1 MLISGRRIMKKIIW
15 FNQRD
20 RTADRCLSATLFQG
34 RFTTTYLIMKPF
46 IFFLVLFT
54 SVCVNAQE
62 QDEIDRFISKQIKDQ
77 KITALTIGIIENGK
91 IVKEKGYGFANM
103 EHKIPASKNTVYK
116 LGSLSKQMVAAGI
129 MTLIQAGKIN
139 LTDTI
144 TQFFKDAPPTWSK
157 ITIRHLLNHTSG
169 LERESP
175 GFQPMLIQPDSVV
188 IKASYKDT
196 LVFATGTK
204 WQYCNLGYFMLADI
218 IRKVSGKSFTQFMKE
233 EIFFKYGLTVTQ
245 ATSGTVIIPDRAD
258 GYLLAGKDSLV
269 NAIDFIAL
277 RPSGAFLSSITDMLK
292 WEMMIQ
298 DDKLLSKEN
307 WKKMWID
314 TVKTD
319 ATNPKA
325 EYYGYGWRVTT
336 YKNRPLV
343 YHGGSLPGFRSVYY
357 RFPTDKTAFIILT
370 NSDHTNTTVIA
381 QGIADILVK
390 NK

>member
-1 MLISGRRIMKKIIW
+1 MK
-15 FNQRD
+15 
-20 RTADRCLSATLFQG
+20 S
-34 RFTTTYLIMKPF
+34 F
-46 IFFLVLFT
+46 ICFIVLFI
-54 SVCVNAQE
+54 SLCVNAQQ
-62 QDEIDRFISKQIKDQ
+62 QDEFDKFISKQMTDQ
-77 KITALTIGIIENGK
+77 KITSLAIGIIENGK
-91 IVKEKGYGFANM
+91 IVKEKGYGFANL
-103 EHKIPASKNTVYK
+103 ELKIPASQNTIYK

-144 TQFFKDAPPTWSK
+144 TQFFKDAPTTWNK

-175 GFQPMLIQPDSVV
+175 GFQPLLIQPDTVV

-218 IRKVSGKSFTQFMKE
+218 IRQVSGKSLPQFMKE
-233 EIFFKYGLTVTQ
+233 EIFSKYGLVVTQ
-245 ATSGTVIIPDRAD
+245 ATSTTVVVPNRAD
-258 GYLLAGKDSLV
+258 GYMFGGDSVV
-269 NAIDFIAL
+269 NAMDYIAF
-277 RPSGAFLSSITDMLK
+277 RPSGAFLSSISDMLK
-292 WEMMIQ
+292 WEMLIQ

-307 WKKMWID
+307 WQKMWTD

-319 ATNPKA
+319 AANPKT

-343 YHGGSLPGFRSVYY
+343 YHGGSLPGFRS
-357 RFPTDKTAFIILT
+357 A
-370 NSDHTNTTVIA
+370 
-381 QGIADILVK
+381 
-390 NK
+390 

>member
-1 MLISGRRIMKKIIW
+1 MK
-15 FNQRD
+15 
-20 RTADRCLSATLFQG
+20 S
-34 RFTTTYLIMKPF
+34 F
-46 IFFLVLFT
+46 ICSIVLFI
-54 SVCVNAQE
+54 SLGVNAQQ
-62 QDEIDRFISKQIKDQ
+62 QDEIDSLISKQMNDQ
-77 KITALTIGIIENGK
+77 KITSLAIGIIENGK
-91 IVKEKGYGFANM
+91 IVKQKGYGFANM
-103 EHKIPASKNTVYK
+103 ELKIPASQNTVYK

-144 TQFFKDAPPTWSK
+144 TQFFKDAPTTWNK

-175 GFQPMLIQPDSVV
+175 GFQPLLIQPDTVV
-188 IKASYKDT
+188 IKASYKDS

-218 IRKVSGKSFTQFMKE
+218 IRQVSGEPFPQFMKE
-233 EIFFKYGLTVTQ
+233 EIFSKYGLIVTQ
-245 ATSGTVIIPDRAD
+245 PTSTTVVVPDRAD
-258 GYLLAGKDSLV
+258 GYMLIGKDSLV
-269 NAIDFIAL
+269 NAMDYIAF

-292 WEMMIQ
+292 WEMLMQ
-298 DDKLLSKEN
+298 DDKILSKEN
-307 WKKMWID
+307 WQKMWTD

-319 ATNPKA
+319 AANPKT

-336 YKNRPLV
+336 YKKRQLV
-343 YHGGSLPGFRSVYY
+343 YHGGSLPGFRSAYY
-357 RFPTDKTAFIILT
+357 RFPADKTAFIILT

-381 QGIADILVK
+381 HGIADILLK